1 MYILLKFN
9 CNFLLKLFY
18 AETFV
23 NKTIIGSHI
32 FCFGLREVLYL
43 HCRKSSL
50 VMQFMEEKKSQQIL
64 VKLPIQGKGLVFRAS
79 NGKSLMRYASS

>member
-1 MYILLKFN
+1 MYVLLKFN

-18 AETFV
+18 AETYV

-43 HCRKSSL
+43 HCRKSSI
-50 VMQFMEEKKSQQIL
+50 VMQLMEEKTSTVVVVEFIHCK
-64 VKLPIQGKGLVFRAS
+64 F
-79 NGKSLMRYASS
+79 